1 MPGFRKK
8 SRRNRSNRRNV
19 KKRQSRRNRTNG
31 GRRYRHR
38 GGMEQG
44 APGGTDTTQTE
55 TTFTPTLLEATTK
68 IEMTNSK
75 TGATTI
81 YDTFTDKNGKIQIK
95 SKQGQPASEGVPEVD
110 TTTINKTGEEGKED
124 QSGEG
129 E

>member
-44 APGGTDTTQTE
+44 APGGTDATTTE
-55 TTFTPTLLEATTK
+55 TTFTPKVLQATTTISMK
-68 IEMTNSK
+68 NSK
-75 TGATTI
+75 TGTETI
-81 YDTFTDKNGKIQIK
+81 YETITNKNGEIQIS
-95 SKQGQPASEGVPEVD
+95 SKEGGTEVE
-110 TTTINKTGEEGKED
+110 KEGGEEEEVKED
-124 QSGEG
+124 QTRQDE
-129 E
+129 